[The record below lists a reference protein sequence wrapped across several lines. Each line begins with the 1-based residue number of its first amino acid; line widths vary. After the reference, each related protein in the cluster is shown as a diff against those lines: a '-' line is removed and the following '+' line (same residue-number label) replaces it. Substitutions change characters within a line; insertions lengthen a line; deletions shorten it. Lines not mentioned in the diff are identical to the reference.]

1 MLISDIGEISK
12 ALERFEKAEGPFEKG
27 LQLFRNA
34 LASFS
39 HIIFK
44 LFSSGLSLFLCKVM
58 IECNVIYVCLL
69 YNFVFSNQSLK
80 NKSYTW

>member
-12 ALERFEKAEGPFEKG
+12 ALERYEKAEGPFEKG

-44 LFSSGLSLFLCKVM
+44 LFHLLQVGYLSYLPSFWQV
-58 IECNVIYVCLL
+58 
-69 YNFVFSNQSLK
+69 
-80 NKSYTW
+80 

>member
-44 LFSSGLSLFLCKVM
+44 LFSSGLSLFLCKVV
-58 IECNVIYVCLL
+58 IECNVDLCM
-69 YNFVFSNQSLK
+69 SSL
-80 NKSYTW
+80 